1 MAKRAVNNV
10 KLGVFV
16 LSGLLFLVV
25 LLFLIGRNKN
35 MFGSTY
41 VLKAR
46 FSNVQGLVEG
56 NNVRFAGIQVGTVK
70 RIAILSDT
78 VVEVAMHINT
88 NMKEVIK
95 SDAMVSIGTDG
106 IVGNKVV
113 NIVSGS
119 GGAAPAAPESVLRA
133 RESVSAEDM
142 LNTLS
147 KSNYDLAI
155 ITDELK
161 TTIQRIN
168 NSKALWDVLN
178 SESLYPDITS
188 SLHNIRNSAAGLE
201 RLIVQLNAVAQQVK
215 SGEGTVGRLIYD
227 TTIAGNLEESS
238 RQLKDVAA
246 SADEMVKH
254 LDKVIAGI
262 DEKINTGEGPVNKLL
277 SDRKMSEEIR
287 LSLENVEQGTRRFN
301 ESMEALQ
308 HNFLLR
314 GYFRKQE
321 RKKQRAARDSA
332 AN

>member
-119 GGAAPAAPESVLRA
+119 GGATPAAPESVLRA